1 MVPRVLRCAAVGPA
15 AQETRRW
22 QEELKS
28 RSWRPTRDSLAIH
41 TTGIGLG
48 SIAFKL
54 YWEEAPD
61 PWRRR
66 RDSPLTDRS
75 RLLLAQRHRATT
87 PGSNYPPTPRA
98 DGWLEAAAPCVPTWL
113 PRSTSRLCPRGESR
127 WEDGW

>member
-1 MVPRVLRCAAVGPA
+1 MANCRAVMVLRVLRCEAVGPA

-28 RSWRPTRDSLAIH
+28 RSWPPTRDSLAIH

-61 PWRRR
+61 P
-66 RDSPLTDRS
+66 
-75 RLLLAQRHRATT
+75 
-87 PGSNYPPTPRA
+87 
-98 DGWLEAAAPCVPTWL
+98 
-113 PRSTSRLCPRGESR
+113 
-127 WEDGW
+127 